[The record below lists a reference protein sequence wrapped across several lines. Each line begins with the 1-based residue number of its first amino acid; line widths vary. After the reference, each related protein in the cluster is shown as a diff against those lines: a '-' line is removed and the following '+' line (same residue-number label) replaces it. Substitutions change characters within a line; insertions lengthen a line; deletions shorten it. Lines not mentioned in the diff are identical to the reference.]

1 MASTVLTASSIVP
14 REAAHLSSA
23 ATRRRGRCVACS
35 SPPPSATRRTASI
48 ALLSLLCGSS
58 AHLDG
63 ADASN
68 LFDKYVKRKKLD
80 PLEAYIPAVLLSRAQ
95 FEDLGNVCKSFVAN
109 SLKVAQY
116 AADDGNGKAASDAVE
131 QCLRGLEDLDSLLLQ
146 AIRNNPTASV
156 ESMKSKLDIV
166 LGALD
171 SLLQTVP
178 SKVLDKGKAIADAYR
193 IPSYQNDEGAP
204 EDLDPEG
211 KRGRGGQGRE
221 GQSELACWSWQ
232 LEAIL
237 LSLPSRE
244 NDRRR
249 PTMRRIRCLLILCC
263 EVEVV
268 QAAEKEEVVC
278 EGEIEREILPCDE
291 SRHPVG
297 YRIICLGGT
306 QAAQLLEVSHIPS
319 LENHLSWCSSSNLN
333 MDILAQNGNQLKHL
347 GHQMHNQNS
356 PSTQST
362 GQPHQEVSE
371 TSDCNNHEQH
381 ISSQSGTNNTPKK
394 PFECHMKAVL
404 SLGASEATY
413 APPKLD
419 CSQPFVNLIGLLE
432 FLWQA
437 CVSYPYADIYYGGIA
452 AVYGPH
458 AIVGATGCILIH
470 PQMAGVASYARVPL
484 PTEPAAEE
492 PIYVNAKQYSAI
504 LRRRQLRARLEAQ
517 NKLVKSRKPYLHESR
532 HLHAM
537 KRARGSG
544 GRFLNTK
551 QQQQQDAPPS
561 TIMVCQDAPASKPCS
576 SGGPTGSSATLIT
589 SNTMMTSTSG
599 SMTVQQDQFGF
610 SSSKYHPHATV
621 SVQGGCSKM
630 QNGSE
635 HRIPQMR

>member
-333 MDILAQNGNQLKHL
+333 MDILAQNG
-347 GHQMHNQNS
+347 
-356 PSTQST
+356 
-362 GQPHQEVSE
+362 
-371 TSDCNNHEQH
+371 
-381 ISSQSGTNNTPKK
+381 TNNTPKK

>member
-1 MASTVLTASSIVP
+1 
-14 REAAHLSSA
+14 
-23 ATRRRGRCVACS
+23 
-35 SPPPSATRRTASI
+35 
-48 ALLSLLCGSS
+48 
-58 AHLDG
+58 
-63 ADASN
+63 
-68 LFDKYVKRKKLD
+68 
-80 PLEAYIPAVLLSRAQ
+80 
-95 FEDLGNVCKSFVAN
+95 
-109 SLKVAQY
+109 
-116 AADDGNGKAASDAVE
+116 
-131 QCLRGLEDLDSLLLQ
+131 
-146 AIRNNPTASV
+146 
-156 ESMKSKLDIV
+156 
-166 LGALD
+166 
-171 SLLQTVP
+171 
-178 SKVLDKGKAIADAYR
+178 
-193 IPSYQNDEGAP
+193 
-204 EDLDPEG
+204 
-211 KRGRGGQGRE
+211 
-221 GQSELACWSWQ
+221 
-232 LEAIL
+232 
-237 LSLPSRE
+237 
-244 NDRRR
+244 
-249 PTMRRIRCLLILCC
+249 MRRIRCLLILCC

-291 SRHPVG
+291 RWFISWLCRSWTYSFSSRRCLWSSFFFLGVWDVWAKRGSFVGFACGANRILLVMKLTVASSLLENIEASRHPVG